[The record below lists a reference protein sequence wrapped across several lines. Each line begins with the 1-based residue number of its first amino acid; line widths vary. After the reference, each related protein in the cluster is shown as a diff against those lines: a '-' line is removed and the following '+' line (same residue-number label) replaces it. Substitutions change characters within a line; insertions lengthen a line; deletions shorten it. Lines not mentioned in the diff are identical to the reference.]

1 MSDFFES
8 PHDFNRRRAR
18 YAAIEL
24 MQRVGADGLR
34 EFTLNIGSSDPHIRY
49 IQLQQELYRLDM
61 AEDDCDC
68 PPDRT
73 CRTCR
78 TLAGKLYPLDEQY

>member
-18 YAAIEL
+18 YAAIDL
-24 MQRVGADGLR
+24 MDRIGADGLR
-34 EFTLNIGSSDPHIRY
+34 EFTLNMSSSDAFIRY
-49 IQLQQELYRLDM
+49 EQIKRELARLERM
-61 AEDDCDC
+61 DDCDC